1 MHLKYFRK
9 MSKEK
14 MRQAFRSMRDDSRE
28 SARTKAH
35 AAALLK
41 IGTLNIN
48 IFIWAIDYK
57 DK

>member
-1 MHLKYFRK
+1 MNLKYFRK

-48 IFIWAIDYK
+48 IFI
-57 DK
+57 